1 MLDFRTVPFDS
12 TVAMTLVEEV
22 QAEYVIRYGGPDETP
37 LDPGEFAPPQGI
49 FVVGWEGEEVLG
61 CGGVRLITTHVAE
74 LKRMY
79 VRPRARRRGVARK
92 LLQQL
97 EHEAAALGAKELRL
111 ETGSKQPEAIALYR
125 SAGYVDTEPFGHY
138 AESPL
143 AFHLAKSL

>member
-1 MLDFRTVPFDS
+1 LDFRTVPFDS